1 MRELL
6 LRGDR
11 LWNAVETAV
20 SNWRSACDNKEGQA
34 LLSYLTSNNC
44 TVCDQMHKTPER
56 EYLKTRFQNFGFCQK
71 MDGIPVCI
79 TCANVIQDYMDGLS
93 MFDDELEAWL
103 DKDVP
108 PLQEAA
114 DKQISEVISL
124 THLNGADSWQE
135 LVYALAGEVVE
146 LQGTLDD
153 INNGRDL

>member
-1 MRELL
+1 MPLV
-6 LRGDR
+6 GDE
-11 LWNAVETAV
+11 LWNAIGTAV
-20 SNWRSACDNKEGQA
+20 SNWRAACDDKEGQA
-34 LLSYLTSNNC
+34 LLSYLTSDKC
-44 TVCDQMHKTPER
+44 TVCDQIGLPER
-56 EYLKTRFQNFGFCQK
+56 FNNFGFCPRL
-71 MDGIPVCI
+71 DGIPVCI

-135 LVYALAGEVVE
+135 LVYALAGEVVD